1 MLDIDFLLAFDSANV
16 RNDFALL
23 HLADEFDLSDPAKIN
38 TICLPSSKRA
48 QDYDQEG
55 CFATGWGKDSPGA
68 FGIWGHI
75 HRGTYANSKIFG
87 VT

>member
-48 QDYDQEG
+48 QD
-55 CFATGWGKDSPGA
+55 
-68 FGIWGHI
+68 
-75 HRGTYANSKIFG
+75 
-87 VT
+87 